1 MQTTEE
7 QIAIEKLILSYSDAF
22 NATNIAKTVAI
33 YTPDG
38 VLMPNNGPLVQGT
51 EQLTASFEFLLKT
64 FQIQVRYIID
74 EIIVS
79 GEYAFVRTNSNVDTH
94 VKSSGEDI
102 SLKNKELFVLRKHL
116 GEWKI
121 SHYIFNNTSAIK

>member
-1 MQTTEE
+1 MQPTEE

-22 NATNIAKTVAI
+22 NATDIAKTVAI

-38 VLMPNNGPLVQGT
+38 VLMPNNSPIVQGT

-64 FQIQVRYIID
+64 FQITVRYAID
-74 EIIVS
+74 EITVS
-79 GEYAFVRTNSNVDTH
+79 GEYAFVRTNSNVETH
-94 VKSSGEDI
+94 VKSSGENI
-102 SLKNKELFVLRKHL
+102 SLKNKEMFILRKHL

-121 SHYIFNNTSAIK
+121 SHYIFNNTSATK